1 MVRGLDQPGEHRIRV
16 HFEHPGDRAD
26 AQALRQRAHRPHQK
40 VDRHTLAMQRGAM
53 GLLEIAITARA
64 MQLPPGATTGMP
76 IGTDIAEPD
85 PAPIGT
91 VRMRAEMPR
100 GVHVARP
107 SPRRHDT
114 GWRATGW
121 LGYGL
126 VGLLTGGTEGLAGE
140 AR

>member
-1 MVRGLDQPGEHRIRV
+1 MLGDLDQPRQDGLGI
-16 HFEHPGDRAD
+16 DLKD
-26 AQALRQRAHRPHQK
+26 AGYGTNAHALSQRAHRPHQQ
-40 VDRHTLAMQRGAM
+40 VDRHTLAMPRGAM
-53 GLLEIAITARA
+53 GLLDRAITARA
-64 MQLPPGATTGMP
+64 MPLPPGATTGMP
-76 IGTDIAEPD
+76 IGTDMAEPD

-91 VRMRAEMPR
+91 VRMRAAMPR
-100 GVHVARP
+100 GVHLARP

-126 VGLLTGGTEGLAGE
+126 VGLRTGGTAGLAGE